1 MLALHGEPV
10 ALYDIK
16 ADILERINLI
26 NEKPEKVEL
35 LRNELERWLKEPHR
49 QFGQED

>member
-16 ADILERINLI
+16 ADILEQINLI
-26 NEKPEKVEL
+26 NEKPEKKNYCEMSW
-35 LRNELERWLKEPHR
+35 ND
-49 QFGQED
+49 G